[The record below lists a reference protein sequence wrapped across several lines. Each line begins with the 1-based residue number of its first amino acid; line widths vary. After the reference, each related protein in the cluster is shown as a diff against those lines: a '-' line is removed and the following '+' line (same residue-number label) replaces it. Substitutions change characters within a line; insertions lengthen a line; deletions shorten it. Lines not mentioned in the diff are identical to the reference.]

1 MEAREQMIEMFLF
14 LKNNIPGFE
23 KAQLL
28 FSAEIG
34 VRESRM
40 VDGQYI
46 LSGEDLQAC
55 KRFEDVIA
63 CGNYDIDIHNPAGS
77 GTSHYYFPEGQ
88 ILRYPLPL
96 APPAKGG

>member
-1 MEAREQMIEMFLF
+1 
-14 LKNNIPGFE
+14 
-23 KAQLL
+23 
-28 FSAEIG
+28 
-34 VRESRM
+34 M

-77 GTSHYYFPEGQ
+77 GTSHYYFPEGS
-88 ILRYPLPL
+88 ITISPSARS
-96 APPAKGG
+96 AR